1 MRPDIPLA
9 RFSALRNSPMIH
21 SVTLDASAASGRA
34 SFFGGIVRLPMR
46 S

>member
-9 RFSALRNSPMIH
+9 RFSAVRSSAMIQ
-21 SVTLDASAASGRA
+21 SVTFDDSAASGRA